1 MEGPNGKFSRY
12 HQCLLCA
19 VGFNLGVIHSASNC
33 SLIGYLDR
41 QERMLLMKSLAEA
54 QSKQLENLMRDSNK
68 PVDGN
73 ESQNGTESPNTSN
86 DMVEDEFHKELY
98 PDTE

>member
-1 MEGPNGKFSRY
+1 
-12 HQCLLCA
+12 
-19 VGFNLGVIHSASNC
+19 
-33 SLIGYLDR
+33 
-41 QERMLLMKSLAEA
+41 MKTLAEA
-54 QSKQLENLMRDSNK
+54 QSKQLENLMCDSNK

-73 ESQNGTESPNTSN
+73 ESHNGTESPNTSN

>member
-1 MEGPNGKFSRY
+1 
-12 HQCLLCA
+12 
-19 VGFNLGVIHSASNC
+19 
-33 SLIGYLDR
+33 
-41 QERMLLMKSLAEA
+41 
-54 QSKQLENLMRDSNK
+54 MRDSNK

-73 ESQNGTESPNTSN
+73 ESHNGTESPNTSN